1 MLPDLLNQI
10 PADEAIGSITTDGA
24 FDTREYHNA
33 IPDRGANAVIP
44 SAKTPSRGRLFLRVP
59 DPEARPGE
67 LRNTS
72 AARSGE
78 TGLDITGYYRRG
90 RIETK
95 MHCAKLLDQWLM
107 ARDFDQQGL

>member
-24 FDTREYHNA
+24 FDTRKCYNA

-44 SAKTPSRGRLFLRVP
+44 PSKTPSRGKLFLRVP
-59 DPEARPGE
+59 DPEAKPGD

-72 AARSGE
+72 APRSSE
-78 TGLDITGYYRRG
+78 TGRDITGYYRRS

-95 MHCAKLLDQWLM
+95 MHCAKLLGQCLM